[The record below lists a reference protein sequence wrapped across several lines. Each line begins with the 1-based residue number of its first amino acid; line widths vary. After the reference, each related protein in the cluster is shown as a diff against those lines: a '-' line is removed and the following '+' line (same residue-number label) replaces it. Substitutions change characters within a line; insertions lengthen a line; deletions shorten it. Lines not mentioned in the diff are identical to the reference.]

1 MSRGQATWLPPCA
14 ATKLKKFAFFIGLT
28 DFNFRHFAES
38 RHAVVRKVLMLVLQT
53 AAVPMRVIFL
63 EFQVI
68 TPLSP
73 IPAGGLTYLWS
84 KVRL

>member
-1 MSRGQATWLPPCA
+1 M
-14 ATKLKKFAFFIGLT
+14 KFAFLIGQNG
-28 DFNFRHFAES
+28 FSFRHFAES

-68 TPLSP
+68 TPLSAIP
-73 IPAGGLTYLWS
+73 PAGLRFP
-84 KVRL
+84 VE

>member
-1 MSRGQATWLPPCA
+1 M
-14 ATKLKKFAFFIGLT
+14 KLALLIGKNDFIS
-28 DFNFRHFAES
+28 RHFAES

-68 TPLSP
+68 TPLSA
-73 IPAGGLTYLWS
+73 IPAGGLDFPVTQN
-84 KVRL
+84 